1 MELEETNQNAILK
14 ETNQNAI
21 LKETTRRIAMTLV
34 IATLPFWVY
43 LFYLYAGGYKTEA
56 KSSLIFYS
64 VVTGVLLV
72 VITFTIGVFWE
83 TVRKRLKI
91 GLILRT
97 YYLKQN

>member
-1 MELEETNQNAILK
+1 MELEKTNQNEILK

-56 KSSLIFYS
+56 
-64 VVTGVLLV
+64 
-72 VITFTIGVFWE
+72 
-83 TVRKRLKI
+83 
-91 GLILRT
+91 
-97 YYLKQN
+97 

>member
-1 MELEETNQNAILK
+1 MELEKTNQNKISK
-14 ETNQNAI
+14 KINQNAI
-21 LKETTRRIAMTLV
+21 LKETTGRIAVTLV

-43 LFYLYAGGYKTEA
+43 LFYLYAEGYKTEA

-64 VVTGVLLV
+64 IVTGVLLV
-72 VITFTIGVFWE
+72 VFAFGVFWE
-83 TVRKRLKI
+83 TVRKCLKI